1 MEEGKIILTKN
12 STFFLIRTRYNF
24 FYIITFQTS
33 TNIIHLSRFKK
44 ENPSE
49 EKGFHPLQTERL
61 KHKKSLI
68 GHLNL
73 NSLRN
78 KNYRLIMKTLSL
90 DYLVPVK
97 LKQMK
102 VFQLPNFMLKVMKSE
117 LSMIKIQWGSNS
129 LCVKRHYMERFEGI
143 RT

>member
-1 MEEGKIILTKN
+1 MEEGKITLTKN
-12 STFFLIRTRYNF
+12 STFFLIRIRCNFLNYNF
-24 FYIITFQTS
+24 LDN

-97 LKQMK
+97 LK
-102 VFQLPNFMLKVMKSE
+102 
-117 LSMIKIQWGSNS
+117 
-129 LCVKRHYMERFEGI
+129 
-143 RT
+143 